1 MYEQLVKIQVQRDII
16 GKFPKNLIELVV
28 IFSSVLIILYLFNN
42 FNFDFND
49 IILKMSAFLIIAYKI
64 IPSLQQ
70 IYYNLNIVKNHLPA
84 VNKLSKD
91 LKNSQKKIKESN
103 QSAQSFKDFNFLE
116 IKNISFNYKNNKNIL
131 KSVSFKIKAGQ
142 KIALTGL
149 SGSGKTTLINIL
161 LGIINVYKGKIFIND
176 ELLKKDNLRSWQKNL
191 GYVSQSIF
199 LSDKSIRENIAFGVP
214 NRKIDNLKIKKLIK
228 ICKLNDVIKNLPKKE
243 NTLIGERGIRF
254 SGGQQQRLGIARAL
268 YTDPSIII
276 LDEATNA
283 LDKKTENQIIKSI
296 LKYKKNN
303 NHYDFT

>member
-1 MYEQLVKIQVQRDII
+1 M
-16 GKFPKNLIELVV
+16 
-28 IFSSVLIILYLFNN
+28 
-42 FNFDFND
+42 
-49 IILKMSAFLIIAYKI
+49 
-64 IPSLQQ
+64 
-70 IYYNLNIVKNHLPA
+70 
-84 VNKLSKD
+84 
-91 LKNSQKKIKESN
+91 
-103 QSAQSFKDFNFLE
+103 
-116 IKNISFNYKNNKNIL
+116 
-131 KSVSFKIKAGQ
+131 
-142 KIALTGL
+142 
-149 SGSGKTTLINIL
+149 
-161 LGIINVYKGKIFIND
+161 
-176 ELLKKDNLRSWQKNL
+176 KKDNLRSWQKNL

-296 LKYKKNN
+296 LKYKKKTTIIMISHRIDIIKKFDKIIFLNKGIIEGFEEYKSLYKSN
-303 NHYDFT
+303 LLFRELASDKFKKLSHKKYLT